1 MRISNLWI
9 LTEERP
15 KDSVLRAIIEKF
27 ALDNRIGIF
36 ISDFRIIPILDRCCG
51 NFTFY
56 YRVVGVCSHFIK
68 NIYIRNVSG
77 SSSFVDFLVFFQ
89 ELRPNPLV
97 DIPLYIIEET
107 KTDDS
112 ESRNT
117 GIYQRASKFV
127 YASSIFPNAR
137 KIMLYS
143 LQISQKDTLTQ
154 TNIFG
159 TRCLMTLGVEIL
171 GKRLDENL
179 CPFYSVEE
187 LIAFKENMRKAPK
200 NNTPINI
207 VQYNNKITIS
217 GRLSKNNSLSHDPNI
232 GALSLI
238 SATIRRLGYLGE
250 IEIISHDLSQ
260 EYIKNDNKFIRVA
273 NILNIQLENL
283 TIPRVLPDRNDY
295 WHYESS
301 GEKLATIFLHLAIE
315 HFTTAKSIYEN
326 HAGCE
331 RGYFFTPTGEAVA
344 VKKYEDRDRYKSGDR
359 SAKIAIPD
367 LVISDIDRSE
377 IINIEGKQFIKV
389 NVGLKELNDFDAFEK
404 IYISHYYP
412 NARIIRSLVL
422 FGGSEDEYRKL
433 VSQRLSQC
441 DSVKIGF
448 VLSENGKMILQTHS
462 PEIFKE
468 ALRNLYSFY
477 GLNFLDTFAT

>member
-1 MRISNLWI
+1 MRASNLWI

-15 KDSVLRAIIEKF
+15 KDNVLRTIIEKF

-36 ISDFRIIPILDRCCG
+36 ISNFHIIPIIDECNG
-51 NFTFY
+51 NFTFCY
-56 YRVVGVCSHFIK
+56 QVLGACSPFIC
-68 NIYIRNVSG
+68 NIYIINVSG
-77 SSSFVDFLVFFQ
+77 SSSFVDFLIFFQ
-89 ELRPNPLV
+89 DSRPNPLA

-171 GKRLDENL
+171 GKRLDEDL
-179 CPFYSVEE
+179 CPFYSMEE

-217 GRLSKNNSLSHDPNI
+217 GRLSKNNSLSHDPNV

-238 SATIRRLGYLGE
+238 SATIRKLGYLGK

-283 TIPRVLPDRNDY
+283 TIPRVLPNRNDY

-301 GEKLATIFLHLAIE
+301 GEKLATIFLHLVIE

-331 RGYFFTPTGEAVA
+331 RGYFFTPTGKAVA
-344 VKKYEDRDRYKSGDR
+344 VKKYEDRDRYKSGDK
-359 SAKIAIPD
+359 SAKIAISD

-389 NVGLKELNDFDAFEK
+389 DIGLRELNGFDAFEK

-422 FGGSEDEYRKL
+422 FGSSENEISE
-433 VSQRLSQC
+433 VSFPKLSQC
-441 DSVKIGF
+441 DLVKIGF
-448 VLSENGKMILQTHS
+448 VLNENGKMILQTHS
-462 PEIFKE
+462 PKIFKE
-468 ALRNLYSFY
+468 ALKNLHSFY
-477 GLNFLDTFAT
+477 GLNF

>member
-1 MRISNLWI
+1 M
-9 LTEERP
+9 
-15 KDSVLRAIIEKF
+15 
-27 ALDNRIGIF
+27 
-36 ISDFRIIPILDRCCG
+36 
-51 NFTFY
+51 
-56 YRVVGVCSHFIK
+56 
-68 NIYIRNVSG
+68 
-77 SSSFVDFLVFFQ
+77 
-89 ELRPNPLV
+89 
-97 DIPLYIIEET
+97 
-107 KTDDS
+107 
-112 ESRNT
+112 
-117 GIYQRASKFV
+117 
-127 YASSIFPNAR
+127 
-137 KIMLYS
+137 
-143 LQISQKDTLTQ
+143 
-154 TNIFG
+154 
-159 TRCLMTLGVEIL
+159 
-171 GKRLDENL
+171 
-179 CPFYSVEE
+179 
-187 LIAFKENMRKAPK
+187 
-200 NNTPINI
+200 
-207 VQYNNKITIS
+207 
-217 GRLSKNNSLSHDPNI
+217 
-232 GALSLI
+232 
-238 SATIRRLGYLGE
+238 
-250 IEIISHDLSQ
+250 
-260 EYIKNDNKFIRVA
+260 
-273 NILNIQLENL
+273 NIQLENL

-377 IINIEGKQFIKV
+377 IINIEGKQFIKI

-404 IYISHYYP
+404 IYINHYYP

-422 FGGSEDEYRKL
+422 FGSSENEYRKL
-433 VSQRLSQC
+433 VSQKLSQC

>member
-1 MRISNLWI
+1 MQISNLWI

-15 KDSVLRAIIEKF
+15 KNSVLRAIVEKF
-27 ALDNRIGIF
+27 ASDNKIGIF
-36 ISDFRIIPILDRCCG
+36 ISHIHIIPILDRCSG
-51 NFTFY
+51 NFTFCY
-56 YRVVGVCSHFIK
+56 KVVGVCSHFIK

-89 ELRPNPLV
+89 EFSPNPLV

-127 YASSIFPNAR
+127 YASSIFPNTR

-143 LQISQKDTLTQ
+143 LQVAQKDIPTQ

-159 TRCLMTLGVEIL
+159 TKCLMTLGVEIL
-171 GKRLDENL
+171 GKRLDKNL
-179 CPFYSVEE
+179 CPFCSIDE
-187 LIAFKENMRKAPK
+187 LIAFKNNMRRAHK
-200 NNTPINI
+200 NNTPIDI
-207 VQYNNKITIS
+207 VQDKDKNKITIS
-217 GRLSKNNSLSHDPNI
+217 GKLIKNNSLSHDPNI

-238 SATIRRLGYLGE
+238 SATLRTLGYIGE
-250 IEIISHDLSQ
+250 IEIISHGLS
-260 EYIKNDNKFIRVA
+260 EKHIKDDNKFIRIA
-273 NILNIQLENL
+273 SILDLQLENL
-283 TIPRVLPDRNDY
+283 KLSPMPIIRNDY
-295 WHYESS
+295 WHYELL
-301 GEKLATIFLHLAIE
+301 GEKLATIFLHLVIE

-331 RGYFFTPTGEAVA
+331 RGYFFTPTGEAIV
-344 VKKYEDRDRYKSGDR
+344 VEKYKNRDAYKDGDK
-359 SAKIAIPD
+359 SAKIYIPD

-377 IINIEGKQFIKV
+377 IVNIEGKKFIKV
-389 NVGLKELNDFDAFEK
+389 NIGIKELNNFDAFEQM
-404 IYISHYYP
+404 YISNYYP

-422 FGGSEDEYRKL
+422 FGSSKTEISE
-433 VSQRLSQC
+433 VSFPKLSQC
-441 DSVKIGF
+441 DLVKIGF
-448 VLSENGKMILQTHS
+448 VLNENGKMILQTHS

-468 ALRNLYSFY
+468 ALNNLYSFY
-477 GLNFLDTFAT
+477 GLFF